1 MKSPSAI
8 QRGWEENFEMVRSGP
23 VVALES
29 LYIVEE
35 KKYFF
40 SVMLLYPF

>member
-23 VVALES
+23 VAALES
-29 LYIVEE
+29 LYIVERRNAS
-35 KKYFF
+35 FQ
-40 SVMLLYPF
+40 